1 MDRCDE
7 GKKFIYM
14 NQPHIH
20 HHISQ
25 MSESLQTAAAAAAP
39 SIESQYQKLTDREH
53 VLLKP
58 GMYIGD
64 ILYTTQTTY
73 VRDPVTNTIVSK
85 EIKMCPG
92 LLKIFDEVLI
102 NARDQ
107 VVRLQTRE
115 TPTKFPV
122 TCISVDV
129 SDEGVISI
137 VNDGCGVDVVKNL
150 DHDLWIPEMVFS
162 HLRTSSNYSETEKR
176 IVGGLNGF
184 GSKLAFI
191 WSTESS
197 IETVDHE
204 RGLKFKQSYGKNL
217 ESRGKPSVTKSK
229 NKPYTKITFTPD
241 YTRFGIDMS
250 GGLPSGMKSILERR
264 VYDLAAVTD
273 KSVKL
278 KYNGT
283 TLPVKTFEQYIDQYI
298 GSKTSAPRV
307 YESCDRWEYGVAMS
321 PTEEFEQISFVN
333 GISTSKGGKH
343 IDFIVGQI
351 TRKLITYIEAKKK
364 CRVKASTIKEQ
375 LMVFLSCDIENPNF
389 TSQSKHELT
398 TPSSKFGSSCTV
410 SDKFIE
416 RLAKTTS
423 IMETSL
429 SLTQAKDNSKAAKD
443 TDGCKRKT
451 VNIPK
456 LNDANLAGTDR
467 SGECTLIL
475 TEGDSAKSAVISG
488 LSKENRSRFGVFPL
502 KGKIFNVRGES
513 ASKIATNNEITM
525 MKRILGLE
533 SGKKYTAENVGRCL
547 RYGKVLF
554 MTDQDTDGSHIKGL
568 GLNLFDSQWND
579 LARIPGFIGYMNTPV
594 IKAKKGSE
602 VKQFYSEAEFRAWR
616 ETVGEAVADTWK
628 VKFYKGLGTSSASE
642 FKEYMKEQR
651 IVTFSHTGDES
662 TDAIDMVFNK
672 SRADDRKE
680 WLSTYDRELAMDLTK
695 TSVSFEEFI
704 GREMIHFSVYDNARS
719 LPNVMDG
726 LKISLRKVM
735 FGAFKRKLN
744 SEVKV
749 AQLTGY
755 ISENAAY
762 HHGEKSLSGTIINLA
777 QSFVGSNNIPLLQ
790 NRGQFGT
797 RLQGGS
803 DSASERYIFTL
814 LSTATRHIFQESD
827 DEILTFLKDDGMPI
841 EPIYYAPVLPLLIVN
856 GSKGIGTGYS
866 SEILCHD
873 PRQVIS
879 HLKTKLTGGG
889 VPCNIEPYYRGFRG
903 TITDISAPDSPAKYL
918 IRGKY
923 EVVGTDTIRVTELPV
938 FYWTEDF
945 KLYLESLQDTNGKK
959 LFSGKPAIREYTDL
973 STDETVEFT
982 IKFQKS
988 LLAKLQSESKDMSD
1002 NPEIT
1007 HSVDGVE
1014 TLLKLVTTKH
1024 TTNMHAFDHKER
1036 LKKYNSIYEI
1046 VQEHYEVRLGLYEV
1060 RKEQLIKKLS
1070 HELNLISNKVRFI
1083 SETLE
1088 GWIDLRHKTDEEISV
1103 LLSSFDTF
1111 GDDSRK
1117 YLTHL
1122 PMSSVSKAAV
1132 DRLNAEKDKKTDQYN
1147 DAMSTSV
1154 SEMWLRELTAL
1165 EGVLETEAVVSES
1178 GDAKVAPKK
1187 KKVVIRKKKKE

>member
-1 MDRCDE
+1 
-7 GKKFIYM
+7 
-14 NQPHIH
+14 
-20 HHISQ
+20 
-25 MSESLQTAAAAAAP
+25 
-39 SIESQYQKLTDREH
+39 
-53 VLLKP
+53 
-58 GMYIGD
+58 
-64 ILYTTQTTY
+64 
-73 VRDPVTNTIVSK
+73 
-85 EIKMCPG
+85 
-92 LLKIFDEVLI
+92 
-102 NARDQ
+102 
-107 VVRLQTRE
+107 
-115 TPTKFPV
+115 
-122 TCISVDV
+122 
-129 SDEGVISI
+129 
-137 VNDGCGVDVVKNL
+137 VK
-150 DHDLWIPEMVFS
+150 
-162 HLRTSSNYSETEKR
+162 
-176 IVGGLNGF
+176 
-184 GSKLAFI
+184 
-191 WSTESS
+191 
-197 IETVDHE
+197 
-204 RGLKFKQSYGKNL
+204 
-217 ESRGKPSVTKSK
+217 
-229 NKPYTKITFTPD
+229 
-241 YTRFGIDMS
+241 
-250 GGLPSGMKSILERR
+250 
-264 VYDLAAVTD
+264 
-273 KSVKL
+273 
-278 KYNGT
+278 
-283 TLPVKTFEQYIDQYI
+283 
-298 GSKTSAPRV
+298 
-307 YESCDRWEYGVAMS
+307 
-321 PTEEFEQISFVN
+321 
-333 GISTSKGGKH
+333 
-343 IDFIVGQI
+343 
-351 TRKLITYIEAKKK
+351 
-364 CRVKASTIKEQ
+364 VKASTLREQ
-375 LMVFLSCDIENPNF
+375 LFVFVNSSIENPAF
-389 TSQSKHELT
+389 DSQSKTYLST
-398 TPSSKFGSSCTV
+398 ASSKFGSSCTV

-456 LNDANLAGTDR
+456 LSDANLAGTDQ
-467 SGECTLIL
+467 SGECTLLL

-488 LSKENRSRFGVFPL
+488 LSREDRGKFGVFPL
-502 KGKIFNVRGES
+502 KGKLFNVRGES

-525 MKRILGLE
+525 IKRILGLE
-533 SGKKYTAENVGRCL
+533 SGRKYTLENVGKCL
-547 RYGKVLF
+547 RYGKILF
-554 MTDQDTDGSHIKGL
+554 LTDQDTDGSHIKGL

-628 VKFYKGLGTSSASE
+628 IKFYKGLGTSSSSE
-642 FKEYMKEQR
+642 FKSYMKEQR
-651 IVTFSHTGDES
+651 IVTFSHTGKES

-680 WLSTYDRELAMDLTK
+680 WLSTYDRKLEMDLTK

-749 AQLTGY
+749 AQLTGF

-797 RLQGGS
+797 RIHGGS

-814 LSTATRHIFQESD
+814 LSTATRYIFPEAD
-827 DEILTFLKDDGMPI
+827 DSSEILTYLKDDGMPI
-841 EPIYYAPVLPLLIVN
+841 EPTYYAGIIPMLIVN

-879 HLKTKLTGGG
+879 HLKTKLSGGG
-889 VPCNIEPYYRGFRG
+889 VPCNIEPYYQGFRG
-903 TITDISAPDSPAKYL
+903 TIDDISAPDSPAKWL

-945 KLYLESLQDTNGKK
+945 KQYLESLQDANGKK
-959 LFSGKPAIREYTDL
+959 LFGGKPAIREYTDI
-973 STDETVEFT
+973 STDEIVEFT
-982 IKFQKS
+982 IKFQKG

-1014 TLLKLVTTKH
+1014 NLLKLTTTKC
-1024 TTNMHAFDHKER
+1024 TTNMHAFDHKEH

-1046 VQEHYEVRLGLYEV
+1046 VQEHYEVRLMLYGL
-1060 RKEQLIKKLS
+1060 RKEQLIKKLT

-1083 SETLE
+1083 SETL
-1088 GWIDLRHKTDEEISV
+1088 GGSIDLRHKTDDEISV
-1103 LLSSFDTF
+1103 LLESFDTF
-1111 GDDSRK
+1111 GDESRK

-1122 PMSSVSKAAV
+1122 PMSSVSKVAV
-1132 DRLNAEKDKKTDQYN
+1132 ERLNAERDKKQAQHDDAVATSPTD
-1147 DAMSTSV
+1147 
-1154 SEMWLRELTAL
+1154 MWIRELTAL
-1165 EGVLETEAVVSES
+1165 EGVLETEVAVSES
-1178 GDAKVAPKK
+1178 EPTKVAPKK
-1187 KKVVIRKKKKE
+1187 TKKKVIIRKKKKD